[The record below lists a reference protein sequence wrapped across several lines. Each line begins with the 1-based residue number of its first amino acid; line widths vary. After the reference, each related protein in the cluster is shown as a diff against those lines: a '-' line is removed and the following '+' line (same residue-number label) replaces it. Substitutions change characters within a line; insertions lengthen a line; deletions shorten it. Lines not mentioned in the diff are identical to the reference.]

1 MKVKLEN
8 CEEGSQIANAI
19 QAAADNAWSLEV
31 VALELADT
39 MPAYGLAAYKGGHH
53 VAVIVPG
60 QQKRIALITEG

>member
-19 QAAADNAWSLEV
+19 QIAADSAWNLEM
-31 VALELADT
+31 LWKQLSGT
-39 MPAYGLAAYKGGHH
+39 MPAYGLDAYKGGHH

-60 QQKRIALITEG
+60 QQKRIALITEE